1 MNKIKTFFKP
11 TKIATKL
18 IRQIALIALASLLIS
33 FGLSYALFWPQ
44 LRDEAHDEAVS
55 ASRYIMLSI
64 DETVKNLDGYA
75 DYMSSSV
82 LLGDALSAYHVAPDT
97 SGEAAVTETL
107 AALKSISPNIRAV
120 VLTGEDWVSFQ
131 TGQLGAQDIELLYS
145 SWFVDCM
152 NDTMGHNWSSLYVSD
167 VGQPVDTLVRLSAC
181 ELHGKRYVLSIFY
194 DAGTLM
200 DSIDSLAA
208 STYTGYLLTDSH
220 DGGVGRPFY
229 VVGETGNASAI
240 AARYYNELAYSARDE
255 EGHYFL
261 ITIPTNEWRLVGFI
275 DKATFNS
282 ALTPFIG
289 LLFLICLVLGI
300 LIVLAFVPA
309 VNRILSPLGQL
320 KETMENVSD
329 NGSDFYSPV
338 QTDDEIGEL
347 SDVFNDMLDEMRIS
361 AEQTLAHQTREQHLT
376 YNLMVSQINSHFF
389 YNTLSVINSLARQ
402 GRDEDVVRANTALT
416 TIFQDCLRPQSIS
429 VGDTVAQ
436 EKSIVECY
444 WVIESLDPA
453 NESAL
458 HWDIPEELMEK
469 RIPKNII
476 QPLVENAL
484 FHGLDDA
491 ETGKKSGWIHVSLR
505 QEDGQLILRVRN
517 NGLAI
522 DRKMLARLNDPQYI
536 HENGSHIGL
545 ANIRRRLNMIYDG
558 RASLSIASDAE
569 TTVTVQMPDIL

>member
-1 MNKIKTFFKP
+1 MNKIKTLFKP
-11 TKIATKL
+11 TKIAKKL
-18 IRQIALIALASLLIS
+18 IRQIALITLSSLMIS

-64 DETVKNLDGYA
+64 DETVKNLDSYA
-75 DYMSSSV
+75 SYMASSP
-82 LLGDALSAYHVAPDT
+82 LLDNALATYNTAPNMA
-97 SGEAAVTETL
+97 GESFVCETL
-107 AALKSISPNIRAV
+107 MALKSISSNIRAV

-131 TGQLGAQDIELLYS
+131 AGQLGAQDIELMYS
-145 SWFVDCM
+145 TWFLDCM
-152 NDTMGHNWSSLYVSD
+152 NDTTGHTWSSFYVSD
-167 VGQPVDTLVRLSAC
+167 VEQPEDTLVRLTSC
-181 ELHGKRYVLSIFY
+181 SLHGKRYVLSIFY

-220 DGGVGRPFY
+220 DDVAGRPFY
-229 VVGETGNASAI
+229 SVGEIGNAAEI
-240 AARYYNELAYSARDE
+240 ASRYYHEPAYSTRDE
-255 EGHYFL
+255 KGHYFL

-275 DKATFNS
+275 DKTVFNS
-282 ALTPFIG
+282 TLTPFIG
-289 LLFLICLVLGI
+289 LLFLICLVLGL
-300 LIVLAFVPA
+300 LIVLTFVPA
-309 VNRILSPLGQL
+309 VNRILLPLGKL
-320 KETMENVSD
+320 KETMESVSD

-347 SDVFNDMLDEMRIS
+347 SDVFNDMLDEMRIN
-361 AEQTLAHQTREQHLT
+361 AEQALEHQTREQHLT

-402 GRDEDVVRANTALT
+402 GRDDDVIRANTALT

-436 EKSIVECY
+436 EKRIVECY

-491 ETGKKSGWIHVSLR
+491 ETGKKTGWIHVSLR
-505 QEDGQLILRVRN
+505 QEDRHLTLCVRN
-517 NGLAI
+517 NGLTI
-522 DRKMLARLNDPQYI
+522 GENMLKKLNDPQYI

-569 TTVTVQMPDIL
+569 TTVTVQMPDSL